1 MELVLFIVLVVLL
14 VLPTFFAMRKQ
25 RQRQKE
31 VAAFQ
36 ASLTPGKRVVTA
48 GGIHGTVTAV
58 REGDIDLEVARGM
71 IITVDK
77 MGILRAANTAP
88 NVVGDA
94 PADPQQTDFPSE
106 GNPRNPDE
114 RN

>member
-31 VAAFQ
+31 VATFQ
-36 ASLTPGKRVVTA
+36 AALTPGKRVVTA

-71 IITVDK
+71 VITVDK

-88 NVVGDA
+88 NPVGDA
-94 PADPQQTDFPSE
+94 PAEPQQTDVHPE
-106 GNPRNPDE
+106 DKPVNPDE
-114 RN
+114 KN